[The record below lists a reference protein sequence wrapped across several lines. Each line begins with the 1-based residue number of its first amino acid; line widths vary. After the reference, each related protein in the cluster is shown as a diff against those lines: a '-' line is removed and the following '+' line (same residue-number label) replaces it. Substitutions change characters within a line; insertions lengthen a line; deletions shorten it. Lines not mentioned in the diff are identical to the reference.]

1 MNYTNREVAQA
12 LKDAGFNEK
21 CIYMR
26 RVDGSLDKF
35 HKEFSNSDYSKL
47 SGNALMGFVSAPD
60 FLTAADWIEKE
71 SGGKIKVEFYPNT
84 AFLSEPS
91 TGVTFIES
99 SDYPDRYAFRNKA
112 ILCALSDLKKLK
124 ETNS

>member
-1 MNYTNREVAQA
+1 MNYVNREAGEA
-12 LKDAGFNEK
+12 LKEAGFDVS
-21 CIYMR
+21 IYSFYPNGGGYLEHSKISA
-26 RVDGSLDKF
+26 D
-35 HKEFSNSDYSKL
+35 NWNAYDYL
-47 SGNALMGFVSAPD
+47 ISAPD